1 MYADTKLMT
10 AICSFVLIVMSSL
23 SMPANGQQQVIPN
36 VVILEEEE
44 EEEEIIPRYTVELI
58 VFEYVGTAAETSE
71 IFEPD
76 IPEVSLSQDDFTDEI
91 SPETASDHLPPE
103 AVTVDVGE
111 AADAVVIVPAYLLE
125 ELEEIPTFEQA
136 GFIWLEN
143 KSYQLTNIYSRLT
156 QLAAYRP
163 VMHTACIQPT
173 LEKGETTPLKL
184 RRIGDPPLR
193 LDGTV
198 SLYLSRFLHLVIDL
212 TLEHKNP
219 YRMTGI
225 REQLSANGDNRSQAE
240 SVFDM
245 RFIQPS
251 IYYRIQEDRIV
262 RNNELRYFDHPKF
275 GVLAQ
280 ITLMEENVPDEINR
294 IDNILPNIGN

>member
-1 MYADTKLMT
+1 MGADTKLMT
-10 AICSFVLIVMSSL
+10 AMSRFVFIVISFL

-36 VVILEEEE
+36 VVILEEED
-44 EEEEIIPRYTVELI
+44 EIIPRYAVELI
-58 VFEYVGTAAETSE
+58 IFEYVGTAADTSE

-91 SPETASDHLPPE
+91 SPETASDGLLPE
-103 AVTVDVGE
+103 AITVDLEV
-111 AADAVVIVPAYLLE
+111 AADAVVIVPAYRME

-143 KSYQLTNIYSRLT
+143 ESYQLTNIYSRLT

-163 VMHTACIQPT
+163 VMHTAWIQPT
-173 LEKGETTPLKL
+173 LEKGETAPLKL
-184 RRIGDPPLR
+184 RRIGAPPLR
-193 LDGTV
+193 LNGTV
-198 SLYLSRFLHLVIDL
+198 SLYLSRFLHLALDL

-219 YRMTGI
+219 YRMTGT
-225 REQLSANGDNRSQAE
+225 REQLSANRDNRSQAE
-240 SVFDM
+240 LVFEM
-245 RFIQPS
+245 GLIQPS
-251 IYYRIQEDRIV
+251 IYYRIQEDRII

-275 GVLAQ
+275 GVLVQ
-280 ITLMEENVPDEINR
+280 ITLVEENVPDEINR